1 MLYKKEN
8 NKSEPIDLHRMALL
22 CSRRYRI
29 DPVGLFELVTFRKP
43 STFLKRQVFCLF
55 ALFYSFF
62 NWPLF
67 ASKFGARELTIG
79 LPTWSAL
86 PFRSRKAVK
95 KIENNSR
102 SILAKVAKLD
112 PTKISE
118 ISNQSPSR
126 LANIKF
132 ALLSSWDL

>member
-1 MLYKKEN
+1 MYSLVFEIFCNREKCFTKKEN

-62 NWPLF
+62 QLAPFCQQIWSERAHNWLADLIRFAILF
-67 ASKFGARELTIG
+67 T
-79 LPTWSAL
+79 
-86 PFRSRKAVK
+86 
-95 KIENNSR
+95 
-102 SILAKVAKLD
+102 
-112 PTKISE
+112 
-118 ISNQSPSR
+118 
-126 LANIKF
+126 
-132 ALLSSWDL
+132 